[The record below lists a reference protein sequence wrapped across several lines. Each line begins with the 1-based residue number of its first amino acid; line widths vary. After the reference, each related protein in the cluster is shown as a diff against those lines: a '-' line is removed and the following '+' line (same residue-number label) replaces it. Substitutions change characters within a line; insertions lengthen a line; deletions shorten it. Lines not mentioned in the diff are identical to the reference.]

1 METTEKLIAGLT
13 NPNQL
18 ERLLTFFEFS
28 KILVSTFD
36 MEGLLRTVVAKFNE
50 LIPARNWSIF
60 LLEPETQELHFFV
73 VVGLDNQ
80 KVKDLRLKI
89 GEGIAGAVAQDG
101 KPIFIQNVRIDNR
114 FSSKVDEVTGFETRS
129 IICLPLVA
137 HGEIIGV
144 LEVINIENENFFL
157 TTYLPLLN
165 ILADYIAIAV
175 DNVRNFKKLQEK
187 SFIDDLTG
195 FYNTRYLTWTLDD
208 LVNRIM
214 QEGSKLSVV
223 FLDLDNFKKVVD
235 THGHLLGSKVLIE
248 VASVIGRILGSE
260 DSLIRYGGDEFIV
273 LLPHRDKN
281 SAFEFVCQLRRAVN
295 HSCFLFEENIN
306 LHLTASYGIATLPDD
321 AQNKTDLLKLADAA
335 LFSSKGRGKD
345 MIMMGAALNINDQ
358 CSVASDQKKPIAKID
373 PA

>member
-36 MEGLLRTVVAKFNE
+36 MEGLVRTVVAKFNE
-50 LIPARNWSIF
+50 LIPASNWSIF
-60 LLEPETQELHFFV
+60 LMEPETQELRFFV

-80 KVKDLRLKI
+80 KVKDLRLKV
-89 GEGIAGAVAQDG
+89 GEGIAGAVAQAG
-101 KPIFIQNVRIDNR
+101 KPIFIQDVRNDSR
-114 FSSKVDEVTGFETRS
+114 FSSKVDEMTGFETRS

-195 FYNTRYLTWTLDD
+195 YYNTRYLTWTLDD

-223 FLDLDNFKKVVD
+223 FLDMDNFKKVVD

-248 VASVIGRILGSE
+248 VASVIGRLLDPK
-260 DSLIRYGGDEFIV
+260 DSLIRYGGDEFII

-281 SAFEFVCQLRRAVN
+281 SAFEFVCRLRRAVN
-295 HSCFLFEENIN
+295 HSCFLFEEHIN

-345 MIMMGAALNINDQ
+345 MIMMGTALKFDDQ
-358 CSVASDQKKPIAKID
+358 CSVASDQKKSITEN
-373 PA
+373 

>member
-1 METTEKLIAGLT
+1 METTEKLAEGLT

-18 ERLLTFFEFS
+18 ERLLTCFEFS
-28 KILVSTFD
+28 KILVNTFD
-36 MEGLLRTVVAKFNE
+36 MEALVRTVVEKFNE
-50 LIPARNWSIF
+50 LIPASNWSIL
-60 LLEPETQELHFFV
+60 LLEPKTQELHFFV

-80 KVKDLRLKI
+80 QIKDLRLKV

-101 KPIFIQNVRIDNR
+101 KPIFIQDARADCR
-114 FSSKVDEVTGFETRS
+114 FCSRVDEKTGFATRS
-129 IICLPLVA
+129 IICLPLVVRR
-137 HGEIIGV
+137 EIIGV

-175 DNVRNFKKLQEK
+175 DNVRNFVKLQEK

-195 FYNTRYLTWTLDD
+195 FYNTRYLTWNLDN

-214 QEGSKLSVV
+214 QEGSQLSVV
-223 FLDLDNFKKVVD
+223 FLDLDNFKMVVD
-235 THGHLLGSKVLIE
+235 THGHLLGSKVLVE
-248 VASVIGRILGSE
+248 VASVIGRLLDSQ
-260 DSLIRYGGDEFIV
+260 DSLIRYGGDEFII

-281 SAFEFVCQLRRAVN
+281 TAFEFICRLRRAVN
-295 HSCFLFEENIN
+295 HSCFLCEEGIN

-321 AQNKTDLLKLADAA
+321 ARDKTDLLKLADAA

-345 MIMMGAALNINDQ
+345 MIMMGGALQSSEQGTVVI
-358 CSVASDQKKPIAKID
+358 DQKKTD
-373 PA
+373 H

>member
-1 METTEKLIAGLT
+1 METTEKLVAGLT

-18 ERLLTFFEFS
+18 ERLLTCFEFS
-28 KILVSTFD
+28 KILVTTFD
-36 MEGLLRTVVAKFNE
+36 MEALVRTVVEKFNE
-50 LIPARNWSIF
+50 LIPASNWSIL
-60 LLEPETQELHFFV
+60 LLEPETQDLQFFV
-73 VVGLDNQ
+73 AVGLDGQ
-80 KVKDLRLKI
+80 QIMDLRLKV

-101 KPIFIQNVRIDNR
+101 KPIFIQNVRADSR
-114 FSSKVDEVTGFETRS
+114 FCSRVDDMTGFETRS
-129 IICLPLVA
+129 IICLPLLVRR
-137 HGEIIGV
+137 EIIGV

-157 TTYLPLLN
+157 NTYLPLLN

-208 LVNRIM
+208 LVNRVI
-214 QEGSKLSVV
+214 QEGSQLSVV

-235 THGHLLGSKVLIE
+235 THGHLLGSKVLVE
-248 VASVIGRILGSE
+248 VASVIGRLLDRQ

-273 LLPHRDKN
+273 LLPNRDKN
-281 SAFEFVCQLRRAVN
+281 SAFEFVCRLRRAVN
-295 HSCFLFEENIN
+295 HSCFLFEEGFN

-321 AQNKTDLLKLADAA
+321 ARDKTDLLKLADAA

-345 MIMMGAALNINDQ
+345 MIIMGGAL
-358 CSVASDQKKPIAKID
+358 KKD
-373 PA
+373 D